1 MSRSSP
7 PKPAKLVIGFF
18 LKEKNLGIPVV
29 ENLIERFGEVD
40 IVSEWMPFDQTT
52 YYEPEMG
59 APLYRRMMAFETLIQ
74 QNQLAEVKLFA
85 NEIEKQYAD
94 NGKRLVNIDPG
105 YLLLERFVLSTGKNF
120 AHRIYIGKEIYADL
134 TLIFR
139 KGRFELL
146 PWSFPDYA
154 GDRVQTF
161 LMRVRGKYARDLKR

>member
-40 IVSEWMPFDQTT
+40 IVSEWMSFDQTT

-85 NEIEKQYAD
+85 NEIEKRASH
-94 NGKRLVNIDPG
+94 
-105 YLLLERFVLSTGKNF
+105 STPTSTRRG
-120 AHRIYIGKEIYADL
+120 RTL
-134 TLIFR
+134 TWRSSTSSTPPSPI
-139 KGRFELL
+139 
-146 PWSFPDYA
+146 
-154 GDRVQTF
+154 
-161 LMRVRGKYARDLKR
+161 